1 MADWQD
7 SLKSFLD
14 ANPDLPEGEEIQ
26 VVETDE
32 CPRQPRLDI
41 VLEKKG
47 RAGKMATIV
56 TGFIIDDEEVSAIA
70 AKLKSRL
77 GTGGSAR
84 GGEILIQGDRRNDV
98 LKLLSE
104 MGYKA
109 RVI

>member
-70 AKLKSRL
+70 AKVKSRL

>member
-70 AKLKSRL
+70 AKSPELTRLPISKNWSR
-77 GTGGSAR
+77 SDKAQK
-84 GGEILIQGDRRNDV
+84 E
-98 LKLLSE
+98 KLATL
-104 MGYKA
+104 
-109 RVI
+109 

>member
-56 TGFIIDDEEVSAIA
+56 TGFIIDDEEISAIA

>member
-14 ANPDLPEGEEIQ
+14 ANSDLPEGEEIQ

>member
-84 GGEILIQGDRRNDV
+84 GSEILIQGDRRNDV